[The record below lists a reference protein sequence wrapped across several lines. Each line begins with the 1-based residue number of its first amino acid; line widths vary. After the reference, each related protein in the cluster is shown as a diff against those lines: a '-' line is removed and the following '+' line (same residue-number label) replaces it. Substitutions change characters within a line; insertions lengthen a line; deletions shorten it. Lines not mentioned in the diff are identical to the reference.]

1 MANKTLT
8 IIAGGI
14 AAVVLAAVGVGLSVY
29 VLRDSDQEETAQAHD
44 DPLQIAGAKIAL
56 ESHFPEAQL
65 NFGEQFVH
73 WDGDVPSVCGKVD
86 VIEQQ
91 DSFDGEERYVFS
103 EGVLVVE
110 EVDGTD
116 VVNQKWS
123 DVCE

>member
-1 MANKTLT
+1 MANKKLM
-8 IIAGGI
+8 IIAGGV
-14 AAVVLAAVGVGLSVY
+14 AAFVLAAAGVGLSVY
-29 VLRDSDQEETAQAHD
+29 VLRDAAHEETGQAHD

-56 ESHFPEAQL
+56 ESHFPDAQL

-73 WDGDVPSVCGKVD
+73 WDGDMPSVCGHVD
-86 VIEQQ
+86 IIEQQ

-103 EGVLVVE
+103 QGALVVE

>member
-1 MANKTLT
+1 MANKKLM
-8 IIAGGI
+8 IIAGGV
-14 AAVVLAAVGVGLSVY
+14 AALVLAAVGVGLSVY
-29 VLRDSDQEETAQAHD
+29 VVRDASHEETAEAHD

-73 WDGDVPSVCGKVD
+73 WDGDVPSVCGHVD
-86 VIEQQ
+86 IVEQQ

-103 EGVLVVE
+103 EGALVVE

>member
-1 MANKTLT
+1 MANKKLMM
-8 IIAGGI
+8 IAGG
-14 AAVVLAAVGVGLSVY
+14 AAAFVLAAVGVGLSVY
-29 VLRDSDQEETAQAHD
+29 VLRDSGQEEAAQAHD

-56 ESHFPEAQL
+56 ESHFPEAQM
-65 NFGEQFVH
+65 NFGTQFVH
-73 WDGDVPSVCGKVD
+73 WDGDVPSVCGHVD
-86 VIEQQ
+86 IVEQQ

-103 EGVLVVE
+103 ESALVVE

>member
-1 MANKTLT
+1 MANKKLM
-8 IIAGGI
+8 IIAGGV
-14 AAVVLAAVGVGLSVY
+14 AAFALAAVGAGLSVY
-29 VLRDSDQEETAQAHD
+29 VLRDAGAEESGQAHD

-65 NFGEQFVH
+65 TFGEQFVH
-73 WDGDVPSVCGKVD
+73 WDGDLPSVCGRVD
-86 VIEQQ
+86 IVEQQ

-103 EGVLVVE
+103 QGALVVE

-123 DVCE
+123 DVCQ

>member
-1 MANKTLT
+1 MANKKLM
-8 IIAGGI
+8 IIAGG
-14 AAVVLAAVGVGLSVY
+14 AAALVLAAVGVGLGVY
-29 VLRDSDQEETAQAHD
+29 VLRDAGQEETAQAHD
-44 DPLQIAGAKIAL
+44 DPLQVAGAKIAL

-73 WDGDVPSVCGKVD
+73 WDGDMPSVCGHVD
-86 VIEQQ
+86 IVEPQ

-103 EGVLVVE
+103 QGALVVE
-110 EVDGTD
+110 EVDGAD